1 MTAARF
7 SDWSGRAAFQCIFSL
22 KHCSFQTIEHFQF
35 EMLRLS
41 NHTACRFAEK
51 ARFFAHFGPCGAGRP
66 AFCLFQRQDVLAI
79 RPVRTIVGRR
89 AVRSVI
95 GAVVLFLI
103 LVRRRRWRRA
113 MIRTVSVA
121 VMIVAVRRAAAAENR
136 AADQQQ
142 AGQNQSQITCHGDL
156 PGYDVLRPSSAWERR
171 MRGTAGSAQAVRRK
185 HSVSDYYR
193 HRR

>member
-1 MTAARF
+1 MTAAQF
-7 SDWSGRAAFQCIFSL
+7 SDWSGAAFQCIFSL

-142 AGQNQSQITCHGDL
+142 AGQNQKRSQERL
-156 PGYDVLRPSSAWERR
+156 PVLDCFCP
-171 MRGTAGSAQAVRRK
+171 AGLSPRLRLSPGAYATVCRQRA
-185 HSVSDYYR
+185 
-193 HRR
+193 